1 MLDFAIVNKLRI
13 SGGLRVE
20 KTDTYT
26 DVFKFDSLGYSAN
39 DQRRLQREDLYIV
52 NPGVIDQTNFLPSIN
67 LIYKVKNDE
76 QSPINLRANYSKTI
90 ARPSIRELSET
101 LIFDYEFRT
110 FVFGNSSLKVV
121 EIDNYDLRLES
132 YFSNGDNISVSLFYK
147 NFKNHIEFVQT
158 TQGFSWQNAS
168 SSNVQGIELDGRKKI
183 VKGLDFTA
191 NITFAKSITTVVLN
205 TLFVKDGIKV
215 YAPEDTITRKMAGQA
230 PYVLN
235 GILSYSLDSI
245 GLSFAVSY
253 NMQGPR
259 LSIVSAQPDFI
270 PDVYELPRHLLDF
283 KVSKTIGKYF
293 VVSATVKDIF
303 NAPIRRSYILSDE
316 SNIDFDSYRYGTNYL
331 LSIAYKL

>member
-1 MLDFAIVNKLRI
+1 
-13 SGGLRVE
+13 
-20 KTDTYT
+20 
-26 DVFKFDSLGYSAN
+26 
-39 DQRRLQREDLYIV
+39 
-52 NPGVIDQTNFLPSIN
+52 
-67 LIYKVKNDE
+67 
-76 QSPINLRANYSKTI
+76 
-90 ARPSIRELSET
+90 
-101 LIFDYEFRT
+101 
-110 FVFGNSSLKVV
+110 
-121 EIDNYDLRLES
+121 
-132 YFSNGDNISVSLFYK
+132 
-147 NFKNHIEFVQT
+147 
-158 TQGFSWQNAS
+158 
-168 SSNVQGIELDGRKKI
+168 
-183 VKGLDFTA
+183 
-191 NITFAKSITTVVLN
+191 
-205 TLFVKDGIKV
+205 
-215 YAPEDTITRKMAGQA
+215 MAGQA